1 MILDHGSPFVFYNDS
16 IQLEVTMEK
25 REKLR
30 GKEFSFFL
38 QVRERE
44 REIYMDQLMLDSS
57 LTKVRFEGIGL
68 VEVEEESPPVAV
80 VAVEGTSGNHH
91 GVMYAKH
98 RNKTDRFG

>member
-1 MILDHGSPFVFYNDS
+1 MAVP
-16 IQLEVTMEK
+16 
-25 REKLR
+25 
-30 GKEFSFFL
+30 SFFTMTAFNWKSL
-38 QVRERE
+38 WKKGRNSEEKNSASSDKSERE